1 MDPGFRHLDY
11 LHVLINP
18 LPVYGGLLAVL
29 LLGAAMILKNRPA
42 QLLGLALMIVS
53 AGSAWPTYLTGERA
67 YQKVYLIADS
77 DGQRLLDEHKQRAE
91 KLIWVF
97 YVVAAVALAAA
108 VLPSKVPKAAAPLV
122 WLTLIIAVISLGIGG
137 WIAKAG
143 GQIRHPEFR
152 NPKRAASP

>member
-1 MDPGFRHLDY
+1 MDLSSRHLDY

-108 VLPSKVPKAAAPLV
+108 LRPPKVPKAASPLV